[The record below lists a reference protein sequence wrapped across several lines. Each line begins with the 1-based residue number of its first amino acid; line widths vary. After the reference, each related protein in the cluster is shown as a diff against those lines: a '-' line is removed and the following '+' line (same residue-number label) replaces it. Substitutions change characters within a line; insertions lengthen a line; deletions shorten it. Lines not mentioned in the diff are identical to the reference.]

1 MQLNWLIHHTERCLF
16 PLPYMHHDVHQSVCA
31 CGVGSPFFF
40 LLSGSPLIFHPRLS
54 VRAFTARLTD
64 WLTWV
69 LHGGQIRVRLLLCT
83 VFCMPE
89 SIEPGYNRSGQ
100 LSFSP
105 AHRFMTRCI
114 KLSHSTGRL
123 CIVTDYRMSSAL
135 WTWMSAYIL
144 LLSFYWLQSADIIA
158 ILSTP

>member
-16 PLPYMHHDVHQSVCA
+16 PLPYMHQDVHQSVCA

-40 LLSGSPLIFHPRLS
+40 SSQALLSSFILVCQSGLSPPDW
-54 VRAFTARLTD
+54 LTD
-64 WLTWV
+64 WLEFCTGGRYGCDYYFV
-69 LHGGQIRVRLLLCT
+69 LYSVCQSQSSRV
-83 VFCMPE
+83 
-89 SIEPGYNRSGQ
+89 I
-100 LSFSP
+100 
-105 AHRFMTRCI
+105 HRFMTRCI